1 MKAFYTLKGIKFP
14 RVGLSRRAGIK
25 VLTREQTGKFNCE
38 HYMIVVIDYG
48 VGNVKSVT
56 NAVRY
61 IGCDVKVSCERRDIE
76 KAGGIILPGVGA
88 CGYAMKVLGPL
99 ADVIRDVAGGGKPL
113 LGICLGFQLLFDES
127 FEHGVHTCL
136 GLVRGKVIR
145 IPAGV
150 DEDGGKLTIPHMG
163 WNLVRL
169 PVGMKLFAGLGPEKY
184 FPFANSYYADVTD
197 DEAIVAYARY
207 GIDLAASVQK
217 GNIFGCQFH
226 PEKGATDGL
235 DILRNF
241 ERVCK
246 GSTNH

>member
-1 MKAFYTLKGIKFP
+1 
-14 RVGLSRRAGIK
+14 
-25 VLTREQTGKFNCE
+25 
-38 HYMIVVIDYG
+38 MIVVIDYG

-61 IGCDVKVSCERRDIE
+61 IGCDVKVSCKPTDIK
-76 KAGGIILPGVGA
+76 KADGIILPGVGA

-99 ADVIRDVAGGGKPL
+99 ADVIRDVGSSGKPL

-127 FEHGVHTCL
+127 HEHGVHKCL

-163 WNLVRL
+163 WNLVKL
-169 PVGMKLFAGLGPEKY
+169 PEGMKLFAGLGGEKY

-197 DEAIVAYARY
+197 EEAIVAYTRY
-207 GIDLAASVQK
+207 GIDISASVQK

-226 PEKGATDGL
+226 PEKGAADGL
-235 DILRNF
+235 NILRNF
-241 ERVCK
+241 DRICK
-246 GSTNH
+246 RAAN